1 MPSTITDT
9 ELWDP
14 VHEAIAHPDA
24 HLVAWDGCHKIYVAQ
39 DDGQA
44 EWFRLNYEHTVEGS
58 YEELLAT
65 LASWWEQS
73 CGLRFINAVAS
84 GPNGEPDKFTTLIGQ
99 FADEEPDDEEDA

>member
-1 MPSTITDT
+1 MPSTIADT

-14 VHEAIAHPDA
+14 VHEALGDPNAY
-24 HLVAWDGCHKIYVAQ
+24 LVAWDGCHKIYVAQ

-44 EWFRLNYEHTVEGS
+44 EWFRLNYECVREGS

-65 LASWWEQS
+65 LVQWWEDS

-84 GPNGEPDKFTTLIGQ
+84 GSDGEPDKFTTLIGQ
-99 FADEEPDDEEDA
+99 FADYEDEDEDY